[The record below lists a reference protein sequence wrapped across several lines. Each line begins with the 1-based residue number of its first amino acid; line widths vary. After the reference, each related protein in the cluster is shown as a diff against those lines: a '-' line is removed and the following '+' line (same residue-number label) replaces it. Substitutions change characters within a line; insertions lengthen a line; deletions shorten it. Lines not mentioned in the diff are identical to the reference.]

1 MLNRVLVDMDK
12 ILKKYS
18 SGVTVCVATLA
29 HAEKLAPLL
38 RKEDITE
45 AKAFGYPSS
54 KAALT
59 EAMAADDLCVTC
71 LDAEGVPFAMLGVGR
86 VEDTSYIWLLGSDGI
101 KDNWYTFAKGSKEW
115 LQPLIK
121 KYGKVTNFVLAS
133 YETSVRWLSWLGA
146 DFTNK
151 VEIGGE
157 VFLEFVIEAEEEEE
171 EENILEAFSQPMPLA
186 EFREKITEFEK
197 EVCNSELT
205 VTDRESID
213 TANPL
218 EHTFGD
224 GMYIRKIV
232 MPAGRLIISR
242 IHKQKHPYFVMSGDV
257 SVITENGLQRIKAP
271 YSGITEAGTK
281 RALYTHSETT
291 WATVH
296 RTDETDVSKLLDT
309 ITVSDF
315 NDLTLEQGGIHNNSI
330 EENN

>member
-1 MLNRVLVDMDK
+1 MLNLNPLLNPVLVDMDK
-12 ILKKYS
+12 VLKKYK
-18 SGVTVCVATLA
+18 SGQSVCVATLA

-101 KDNWYTFAKGSKEW
+101 KDNWYAFAKGSKEW

-146 DFTNK
+146 DFTKK

-157 VFLEFVIEAEEEEE
+157 TFLEFVIEAEEEEE
-171 EENILEAFSQPMPLA
+171 ENNILDVFAQPMPLQ
-186 EFREKITEFEK
+186 EFREKLSKF
-197 EVCNSELT
+197 
-205 VTDRESID
+205 TDEIKSSDNATDNRATID
-213 TANPL
+213 TLNPL
-218 EHTFGD
+218 DHTFGD
-224 GMYIRKIV
+224 GMYVRKIT
-232 MPAGRLIISR
+232 MPAGQIIISK
-242 IHKQKHPYFVMSGDV
+242 IHKQKHPYFIMSGDV

-271 YSGITEAGTK
+271 YSNITEAGTQ
-281 RALYTHSETT
+281 RALYTHSETV
-291 WATVH
+291 WMTVH
-296 RTDETDVSKLLDT
+296 RTDETDTDKLLD
-309 ITVSDF
+309 ILTVDNF
-315 NDLTLEQGGIHNNSI
+315 NELTEGDN
-330 EENN
+330 

>member
-1 MLNRVLVDMDK
+1 MNPLLNHVLVDMDK

-54 KAALT
+54 KEALT

-133 YETSVRWLSWLGA
+133 YETSIRWLSWLGA

-151 VEIGGE
+151 VEMGGE
-157 VFLEFVIEAEEEEE
+157 VFLEFVIEAEEE

-186 EFREKITEFEK
+186 EFRVKIAKFEK
-197 EVCNSELT
+197 DLRNHDQSVS
-205 VTDRESID
+205 DRTEID
-213 TANPL
+213 TYNPL

-224 GMYIRKIV
+224 GMYIRKIAS
-232 MPAGRLIISR
+232 PAGQIILTK
-242 IHKQKHPYFVMSGDV
+242 IHQQKHPFFIMSGEV
-257 SVITENGLQRIKAP
+257 SIITEKGLQRVKAP
-271 YSGITEAGTK
+271 YNGITEVGTQ
-281 RALYTHSETT
+281 RAVYTHSDTV
-291 WATVH
+291 WITVH
-296 RTDETDVSKLLDT
+296 RTDETDPDKLLD
-309 ITVSDF
+309 ILTVDTF
-315 NDLTLEQGGIHNNSI
+315 NDLI